1 MVTCRALVGSGP
13 VSPCLSDLPLK
24 GNGECLRGT
33 RGARLWSSLN
43 QRFRCVSLQSKD
55 DFDRVRRLRR
65 VSAYSRGNGSLNG
78 RFHGSS
84 NPEDGY
90 PSPSEE
96 PADPF
101 AFSPAMD
108 SFSIK
113 VEEDYNDVQDSFA
126 ASSMKR
132 SLSGCASIK
141 VFGVGGGGC
150 NAVDEMV
157 RSELLNV
164 EFWAVNTDK
173 QALNKSLAPNK
184 IQIGQETTAGRG
196 AGTSELLLLLL
207 IACYVSSVEK

>member
-1 MVTCRALVGSGP
+1 MATCRAFVGSGLA
-13 VSPCLSDLPLK
+13 SHCLISKD
-24 GNGECLRGT
+24 NG
-33 RGARLWSSLN
+33 GARVLN
-43 QRFRCVSLQSKD
+43 QRVRCNG
-55 DFDRVRRLRR
+55 VRRRSGVL
-65 VSAYSRGNGSLNG
+65 AYNRESNGSLNG
-78 RFHGSS
+78 RLHDSE
-84 NPEDGY
+84 NGY
-90 PSPSEE
+90 PSGDE
-96 PADPF
+96 PF
-101 AFSPAMD
+101 TFSPAMD

-173 QALNKSLAPNK
+173 QALSKSLAPNK
-184 IQIGQETTAGRG
+184 IQIGTETTAGRG
-196 AGTSELLLLLL
+196 AGQSFFLFL
-207 IACYVSSVEK
+207 AMPCSAARNHD

>member
-1 MVTCRALVGSGP
+1 MVTCRTMVGSGTA
-13 VSPCLSDLPLK
+13 SPTLVQLPLR
-24 GNGECLRGT
+24 GNWGCRSGA
-33 RGARLWSSLN
+33 RGARFGH
-43 QRFRCVSLQSKD
+43 RHLQSIRCQALHTCRGD
-55 DFDRVRRLRR
+55 DERARERSR

-78 RFHGSS
+78 RFDGSP
-84 NPEDGY
+84 NQENGY
-90 PSPSEE
+90 AMPSEG
-96 PADPF
+96 DDLY
-101 AFSPAMD
+101 AFSAAMD
-108 SFSIK
+108 TFASK

-126 ASSMKR
+126 ASSMQR

-196 AGTSELLLLLL
+196 AG
-207 IACYVSSVEK
+207 

>member
-13 VSPCLSDLPLK
+13 LSPCLSHLLLK
-24 GNGECLRGT
+24 GNGERLSGR
-33 RGARLWSSLN
+33 RGAGLGLLKQAQRQCLSSQYKRDLG
-43 QRFRCVSLQSKD
+43 RARERS
-55 DFDRVRRLRR
+55 R
-65 VSAYSRGNGSLNG
+65 VSAYNRENGSLNG
-78 RFHGSS
+78 RFHGSP
-84 NPEDGY
+84 NQENGY
-90 PSPSEE
+90 PLPSEG
-96 PADPF
+96 ADPF
-101 AFSPAMD
+101 TLSPAMD

-196 AGTSELLLLLL
+196 AGQGFLSLVMS
-207 IACYVSSVEK
+207 C